1 MNVSAVWPPETILGM
16 FVLIESVQLRDGE
29 NQDAHVAFSP
39 RFERVWLE
47 SKKRLPVWME
57 RKPLNAG
64 SEASTLAGCTV
75 GLKSMSGQKPKAF
88 RSRIS

>member
-64 SEASTLAGCTV
+64 SEASTLGCTV